1 MLYVGGNQN
10 PRYDRRYRSGT
21 EMGLQSVVVGVD
33 GSPASDRALG
43 WIASQMTSPEDHIHA
58 VHGYSVNAEWALMAV
73 PFDTTPWLAELEEL
87 VRSDWV
93 KAAEGSPAAVDGR
106 VVEAPPADA
115 LIQVAESEDADAIVV
130 GYQGQ
135 TRWSRHHLGGTASKL
150 LHRSPRPVI
159 IAGEATRVEPM
170 ASRIVVGCEKPDS
183 AVRLLNWALDVAE
196 PRGLP
201 VAAVHVVEPLAW
213 IDTYY
218 PVDMVAV
225 KQAARERFEEVL
237 GEIRSNRE
245 VAVELT
251 SEARVGSALTELT
264 DATEG
269 ADLLVV
275 GSHHHGALGD
285 FLSGSITSHTPLLAH
300 CPVAVIPFS

>member
-1 MLYVGGNQN
+1 
-10 PRYDRRYRSGT
+10 
-21 EMGLQSVVVGVD
+21 MGLQSVVVGVD

-43 WIASQMTSPEDHIHA
+43 WIAAQMSSPDQHIHA

-93 KAAEGSPAAVDGR
+93 RPAEGTPATVDGR
-106 VVEAPPADA
+106 VIEAPAADA
-115 LIQVAESEDADAIVV
+115 LIQVAEAEDADAIVV

-135 TRWSRHHLGGTASKL
+135 TRWSRRHLGGTASKL

-170 ASRIVVGCEKPDS
+170 STRIIVGCEKPDS
-183 AVRLLNWALDVAE
+183 AVHLLNWALDVAE

-201 VAAVHVVEPLAW
+201 VVAVHVVEPLAW

-225 KQAARERFEEVL
+225 KQAAAKRFEDVL
-237 GEIRSNRE
+237 DQIRADRE
-245 VAVELT
+245 VTVDLS
-251 SEARVGSALTELT
+251 SEARAGSALTELT
-264 DATEG
+264 DATKG

-285 FLSGSITSHTPLLAH
+285 FLSGSITSHTPLLAD